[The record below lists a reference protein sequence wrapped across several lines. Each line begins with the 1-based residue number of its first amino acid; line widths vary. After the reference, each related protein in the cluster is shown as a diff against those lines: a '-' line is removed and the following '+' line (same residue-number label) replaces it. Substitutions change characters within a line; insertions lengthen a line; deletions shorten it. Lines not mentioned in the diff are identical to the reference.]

1 MPPIAVFMAQFLW
14 FLLTWALL
22 AYFVAWPRSA
32 RLSPE
37 GRLSAWIAPQMF
49 RVLGLGLLVP
59 DLSPGMPAEFAVPTA
74 VGDSA
79 TAVLAALAFVA
90 LRREWPAARRLAWA
104 CTAVGALDLAVA
116 LPRAAAVG
124 ASAHLA
130 AQWYVPVLVVPAM
143 LVSHVGCVILLLRG
157 ARP

>member
-1 MPPIAVFMAQFLW
+1 M
-14 FLLTWALL
+14 
-22 AYFVAWPRSA
+22 
-32 RLSPE
+32 
-37 GRLSAWIAPQMF
+37 
-49 RVLGLGLLVP
+49 
-59 DLSPGMPAEFAVPTA
+59 A

-130 AQWYVPVLVVPAM
+130 AQWYVPVLVV